1 LRGEKQI
8 LSISIAIDGPAA
20 AGKSTIANIIARKF
34 DFIYINTGSMYRAV
48 TLMCLRAK
56 IDCSNISAIYNL
68 TKSLEMHFKNN
79 RLIVNGEDVEDE
91 IRELYVTNNVSNY
104 ASIKEVRNILVQMQR
119 DMSDKYNV
127 VMDGRDI
134 GTVVLKSAPL
144 KFFLTASA
152 EARAKRRYDELT
164 KKGIVVEYDDILN
177 DIRERD
183 YIDSNRKESPL
194 KKAKNAIEIDSSNL
208 SIDQVVDIMSSH
220 IKAYMTK
227 LHYN

>member
-1 LRGEKQI
+1 
-8 LSISIAIDGPAA
+8 
-20 AGKSTIANIIARKF
+20 
-34 DFIYINTGSMYRAV
+34 MYRAV